1 MFEFERVKFKD
12 ILDISSLLIEKNK
25 ITSIVGQSGSGKSTL
40 LKLFNKMLSPASGRI
55 LFNGVDLKSIN
66 SIDLRRRV
74 VMLSQNPGIFRGSIR
89 DNLLIGLKYSE
100 KKLASEE
107 DMLKVLKKVILKKS
121 LDEDSKNLSGGEK
134 QRLALARML
143 LMDPDILL
151 LDEPSSALD
160 EKTESLIIDRLV
172 DHSRE
177 NNKALIMVTHSKK
190 VAYTFSDTVI
200 ELEGG
205 KIIKREDL

>member
-40 LKLFNKMLSPASGRI
+40 LKLFNKMLSPDSGRI

-172 DHSRE
+172 GHSRE
-177 NNKALIMVTHSKK
+177 NSKALIMVTHSKK
-190 VAYTFSDTVI
+190 VANTFSDTVV

-205 KIIKREDL
+205 KIIKMEEL